1 MLFPRLLTQ
10 QTSEAMHVQGNDGQ
24 SNRSG
29 KSLSTFRSNTVE
41 ATVFKIVDGRFH
53 SGLLTAHSNKG
64 FILFAVPISLAKAA
78 LLGQDV
84 VNKQFIKADAV
95 RGL

>member
-29 KSLSTFRSNTVE
+29 KSLRTYRPNTVE
-41 ATVFKIVDGRFH
+41 AGAILVWQALSQVQYYRQTR
-53 SGLLTAHSNKG
+53 SRNLLIYNDYV
-64 FILFAVPISLAKAA
+64 IE
-78 LLGQDV
+78 Q
-84 VNKQFIKADAV
+84 V
-95 RGL
+95 RYGTTF